1 MRGLTVFNSGHRKV
15 ADVEE
20 KLNKFVQKQ
29 TKKSN
34 GPIKRNMKNVEI
46 KVKCRECGEILD
58 NNDRFNWENT
68 ATSSL
73 SITPVQALDAG
84 VYSCSAENSIGQT
97 RSPLTYNLEVT
108 CKIHVFS

>member
-34 GPIKRNMKNVEI
+34 GPIKRNMKNVE
-46 KVKCRECGEILD
+46 
-58 NNDRFNWENT
+58 N
-68 ATSSL
+68 
-73 SITPVQALDAG
+73 
-84 VYSCSAENSIGQT
+84 
-97 RSPLTYNLEVT
+97 
-108 CKIHVFS
+108 